1 MRTLVG
7 FCLNFWAKTDKK
19 ADKNDIL
26 DTIDRVI
33 YMAINYGKI
42 KYLKTCATTKDLP
55 DEKLPEIVLAGRS
68 NVGKSSLVN
77 ALGGNKKLARV
88 SQTPG
93 KTQQIIY
100 FDMDGQAILADLPG
114 YGFSKASKDK
124 SRGFSELCDNYFKV
138 RKGIDLVL
146 LLIDIRHEPSNDDIG
161 MLNYLNSVGL
171 PYFLVFTKCDKL
183 SAQQVRK
190 QLQMMSNS
198 LDFAEDARVF
208 AVSSSETNPQKSG
221 ISDLKQA
228 LSDEVCK

>member
-1 MRTLVG
+1 MNIV
-7 FCLNFWAKTDKK
+7 DKG
-19 ADKNDIL
+19 
-26 DTIDRVI
+26 TV
-33 YMAINYGKI
+33 MAINYGKI
-42 KYLKTCATTKDLP
+42 RYLKTCASVKELP
-55 DEKLPEIVLAGRS
+55 DDKLFEIALAGRS

-77 ALGGNKKLARV
+77 ALGGSKKLARV

-114 YGFSKASKDK
+114 YGFSKTSKSK
-124 SRGFSELCDNYFKV
+124 NTGFSELCDNYFKI

-146 LLIDIRHEPSNDDIG
+146 LLIDIRHEPSDDDIA
-161 MLNYLNSVGL
+161 MLNFLNSTNL

-190 QLQMMSNS
+190 QLQMMSTV

-208 AVSSSETNPQKSG
+208 AVSSSETNPQRSG
-221 ISDLKQA
+221 INDLKQA

>member
-1 MRTLVG
+1 MRPFVVL
-7 FCLNFWAKTDKK
+7 CLNFGAKTDKK
-19 ADKNDIL
+19 AYKYDKLNSL
-26 DTIDRVI
+26 DRVI

-42 KYLKTCATTKDLP
+42 KYLRTCASTRDLP
-55 DEKLPEIVLAGRS
+55 AEDLPEIVLAGRS

-77 ALGGNKKLARV
+77 ALGSNKKLARV

-93 KTQQIIY
+93 KTQQIIF

-124 SRGFSELCDNYFKV
+124 SKSFSELCDNYFKI

-161 MLNYLNSVGL
+161 MLNFLNSAGL

-221 ISDLKQA
+221 INDLKQA
-228 LSDEVCK
+228 ISDEVCK